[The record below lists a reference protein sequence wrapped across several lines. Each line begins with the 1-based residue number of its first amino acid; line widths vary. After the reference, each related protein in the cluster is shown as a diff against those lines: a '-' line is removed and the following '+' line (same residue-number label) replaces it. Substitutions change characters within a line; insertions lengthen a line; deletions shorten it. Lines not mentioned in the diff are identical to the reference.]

1 MSRLEEILAYNREFV
16 NNKGYEPY
24 IAGKYPKKEL
34 LVVTCMDT
42 RLVELLPKALNLKNG
57 DAKVVKTAGAL
68 VTEPYGSVMRSILV
82 GVTLLKAK
90 EIFVIGHK
98 GCGMEGLEAES
109 VLEHLERHGV
119 TGKQIEAVREQ
130 GVDLH
135 KWLAGCS
142 HVEEGVMNSIQLI
155 QNHPL
160 LPPDILVHG
169 LIIDPET
176 GELELIHDGR
186 K

>member
-1 MSRLEEILAYNREFV
+1 
-16 NNKGYEPY
+16 
-24 IAGKYPKKEL
+24 
-34 LVVTCMDT
+34 
-42 RLVELLPKALNLKNG
+42 LPKALNLKNG

-119 TGKQIEAVREQ
+119 AGKQIEAVREQ